1 VLIDEADGLPFVA
14 RDDPEILNRLRGVA
28 QTYSGLRLVLVA
40 SKTLSQAHE
49 TSRKGMS
56 PFLAG
61 FRVAYLG
68 YLTPTAAEALIR
80 QRQSESPVEVGEDLI
95 TALTERTGGHPLLLQ
110 LLCRELFDDG
120 HLRPPQGQE
129 MDEVMTQV
137 RHMGIFDADFQYLS
151 DAERRLLQA
160 VQEAGRV
167 TAADLASIA
176 DAGFIHGLTKLG
188 YLRQVGDD
196 YAIGNEFLARWLR
209 SAPWDARSDVSDEGT
224 LRVYRRAELHEVI
237 VQHLDLEELR
247 TLCFGLGVDYDSL
260 HGEGKAGKAR
270 ELIAYLERRNEL
282 ERLMEAV
289 RRQRKGV
296 I

>member
-1 VLIDEADGLPFVA
+1 
-14 RDDPEILNRLRGVA
+14 
-28 QTYSGLRLVLVA
+28 
-40 SKTLSQAHE
+40 
-49 TSRKGMS
+49 
-56 PFLAG
+56 
-61 FRVAYLG
+61 
-68 YLTPTAAEALIR
+68 
-80 QRQSESPVEVGEDLI
+80 
-95 TALTERTGGHPLLLQ
+95 LTERTGGHPLLLQ

-247 TLCFGLGVDYDSL
+247 TLCFGLGVDYDRL
-260 HGEGKAGKAR
+260 RGEGKAGKAR